1 MKNRTTILN
10 SVLAAVLGVVLLVS
24 ILVKANCPHFILP
37 EINIPYIAAV
47 SLTAL
52 VLTYFIR
59 ELADTRCRT
68 AKENDSRVDFC
79 SVERTFMQKSMS
91 CCESNND
98 GCIVCETV
106 LAAVTFAIL
115 PFAAG
120 LASVSVWKLA
130 LCGGIVFAVLNAAFN
145 GMTKR
150 MELADVQKGAAIPAA
165 FVLYLAC
172 QRFTNIL
179 L

>member
-52 VLTYFIR
+52 VLTYFVK
-59 ELADTRCRT
+59 T
-68 AKENDSRVDFC
+68 ENGC
-79 SVERTFMQKSMS
+79 PI
-91 CCESNND
+91 CEA
-98 GCIVCETV
+98 V
-106 LAAVTFAIL
+106 LAAVT
-115 PFAAG
+115 
-120 LASVSVWKLA
+120 
-130 LCGGIVFAVLNAAFN
+130 FAVLNAAFN

-150 MELADVQKGAAIPAA
+150 MELADVQKGAVIPAA

-172 QRFTNIL
+172 QCFTNIL